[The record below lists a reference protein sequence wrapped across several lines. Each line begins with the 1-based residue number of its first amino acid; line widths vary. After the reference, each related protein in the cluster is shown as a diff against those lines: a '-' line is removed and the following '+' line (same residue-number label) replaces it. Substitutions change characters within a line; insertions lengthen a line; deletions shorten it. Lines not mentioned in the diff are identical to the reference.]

1 MVTLKMIAEET
12 GLSVA
17 AVSKA
22 LNHMPGISEK
32 NAKLVRE
39 CAKRLNYY
47 PNGAAQTLKT
57 ARSYNIG
64 IVYQNNLDHE
74 YFSRMLTA
82 VRATAEAAGY
92 DLTFLSDKGVSEYGY
107 AAHAMRRNCDGVLVC
122 NGNIEQDDLERLS
135 SSPLPVVS
143 IEREFRGRTSVWSD
157 NAASMEEIVD
167 HVAGLG
173 HSRIAMIHGEPGLV
187 TVERITAFRA
197 ACARRGIAVPDAYVR
212 EARFHDPEA
221 SAAATAALMDLDEP
235 PTCILFPDDIS
246 YLGGMDELVAHG
258 RKVGVDVGC
267 VGYDGILLARYM
279 RPELT
284 TYRQDAEAMG
294 QTAVQELFSAIDKGA
309 AYKPKKIVLPGIL
322 VPGATVPSLVS

>member
-57 ARSYNIG
+57 SRSFNIG
-64 IVYQNNLDHE
+64 IVYQNQMDHE

-82 VRATAEAAGY
+82 VRASAEAAGY

-135 SSPLPVVS
+135 VSPMPVVS
-143 IEREFRGRTSVWSD
+143 IEREFKGRTSVWSD
-157 NAASMEEIVD
+157 NPGSMEEIVD
-167 HVAGLG
+167 HVASLG
-173 HSRIAMIHGEPGLV
+173 HSRIAFIHGEPGLV
-187 TVERITAFRA
+187 TLERIDAFKA
-197 ACARRGIAVPDAYVR
+197 ACARRGIEVPGDYIR
-212 EARFHDPEA
+212 ESRFHDPEGA
-221 SAAATAALMDLDEP
+221 GEAVRALLALDNA
-235 PTCILFPDDIS
+235 PTCVLFPDDIS
-246 YLGGMDELVAHG
+246 YLGGMDELVRMG
-258 RKVGVDVGC
+258 KTVGKDISC
-267 VGYDGILLARYM
+267 VGYDGIVLTGYM

-284 TYRQDAEAMG
+284 TYQQDAEAMG
-294 QTAVQELFSAIDKGA
+294 QVAVQELFSAIEKGK
-309 AYKPKKIVLPGIL
+309 AYKPKKIVVPGKL
-322 VPGATVPSLVS
+322 LAGATVARLAS